1 MKEKINTETIHYKGM
16 KHLYPQY
23 FGESYSTKEMLNIFE
38 KVFPEEYRLWSRE
51 LVGGNRGAHNLND

>member
-1 MKEKINTETIHYKGM
+1 MKEKIDTEIIHYKGM

-51 LVGGNRGAHNLND
+51 LVGGNRGAHCLND

>member
-1 MKEKINTETIHYKGM
+1 MKEKINTETIHYTGM

-23 FGESYSTKEMLNIFE
+23 FRESYSTKEMLNIFE